1 MIFVQEVK
9 KKVDDNAAV
18 TMIDPACADCP
29 YVKTCN
35 HKKLAHAL
43 IQIQKAIEESYKST
57 LYRGFITG
65 G

>member
-1 MIFVQEVK
+1 M
-9 KKVDDNAAV
+9 DDNAAV
-18 TMIDPACADCP
+18 TMLDPACAGCP